1 MRKKLLVV
9 LICIAAVSGIAGIVG
24 CQKQPKTTGQAVN
37 PEIISAPTAGNIA
50 VGESTDASVLSGE
63 FSVEGELKF
72 SDEAVY
78 PDSAGTVER
87 EWTFTPF
94 NTERYNSISGK
105 VTVNVYHYKLTFE
118 ENGGFD
124 IADEYFNESFTLK
137 NKPLTAKND
146 YRFDGWLVDGEF
158 ITYPKT
164 FTQSANLYAAYRY
177 HTADKLFYMV
187 SEGECIA
194 EASWKTYW
202 ENEGDYEAA
211 EGNHWPIGERNP
223 YVNGEVIIADMHD
236 DYFVTTTMGLCNTD
250 ITSIVFNNYTNI
262 IQFMGDTKLKS
273 LVIPN
278 TVSLIPKGTF
288 SDNPELESIIY
299 EDGES
304 AFEIVDGEIQF
315 GYKKRTVPAL
325 TIANCPK
332 LKTVECRNV
341 KEIGVFINCGIE
353 KITIPAEV
361 ETVGTDAFYGCTQL
375 KEVKFEEGS
384 NLKEVKS
391 RAFGACT
398 ALEKICIPEGAQI
411 YASAFDGCSALAEI
425 DISDYQITQIARHL
439 HAAYIDGE
447 VIGQEVG
454 EAYKFVE
461 NNDFKVNVI
470 RGEQFG
476 GDRAEGECVAGKEE
490 INLYIDKFSIY
501 SLTVLCHEFFHH
513 YQQVLCYGI
522 GDETWESVPLFN
534 DEYFYETYLTFTAPT
549 VFIEKDNWEQITHN
563 YNYGGNYTGTFLYVE
578 RPMVLIDEDTLNDW
592 RQPYIELEE
601 DKSNFDEYWNQ
612 LLEVDARGFASWF
625 TGVVY
630 EESFG

>member
-1 MRKKLLVV
+1 
-9 LICIAAVSGIAGIVG
+9 
-24 CQKQPKTTGQAVN
+24 
-37 PEIISAPTAGNIA
+37 
-50 VGESTDASVLSGE
+50 
-63 FSVEGELKF
+63 
-72 SDEAVY
+72 
-78 PDSAGTVER
+78 
-87 EWTFTPF
+87 
-94 NTERYNSISGK
+94 
-105 VTVNVYHYKLTFE
+105 
-118 ENGGFD
+118 
-124 IADEYFNESFTLK
+124 
-137 NKPLTAKND
+137 
-146 YRFDGWLVDGEF
+146 
-158 ITYPKT
+158 
-164 FTQSANLYAAYRY
+164 
-177 HTADKLFYMV
+177 
-187 SEGECIA
+187 
-194 EASWKTYW
+194 
-202 ENEGDYEAA
+202 
-211 EGNHWPIGERNP
+211 
-223 YVNGEVIIADMHD
+223 
-236 DYFVTTTMGLCNTD
+236 
-250 ITSIVFNNYTNI
+250 
-262 IQFMGDTKLKS
+262 MGDTKIKS

-315 GYKKRTVPAL
+315 GYKKRTVPAIQL
-325 TIANCPK
+325 ANCPK
-332 LKTVECRNV
+332 LKTVECHNV
-341 KEIGVFINCGIE
+341 KDIGVFINCGIE

-501 SLTVLCHEFFHH
+501 SLTVLCHVFHH
-513 YQQVLCYGI
+513 YQQVLCYGV

-549 VFIEKDNWEQITHN
+549 VFLKKDNWEQITHN
-563 YNYGGNYTGTFLYVE
+563 YNYGGNYTGTFFYVE

-592 RQPYIELEE
+592 RQPYIEPEE

>member
-9 LICIAAVSGIAGIVG
+9 LIFIAAVSGIAGIVG

-37 PEIISAPTAGNIA
+37 PEIVSAPTAGNIA

-94 NTERYNSISGK
+94 NTQKYNSINGK
-105 VTVNVYHYKLTFE
+105 VTVNVYRYKLTFE

-177 HTADKLFYMV
+177 HTADKLFYKV
-187 SEGECIA
+187 SGGECIA
-194 EASWKTYW
+194 EASWRTYW
-202 ENEGDYEAA
+202 LEKGYPEIAEENGWQVGD
-211 EGNHWPIGERNP
+211 RNP
-223 YVNGEVIIADMHD
+223 YIDGEVIIADMHD
-236 DYFVTTTMGLCNTD
+236 DYFVTTTMRFCDTD

-262 IQFMGDTKLKS
+262 IQFMGDTKIKS

-315 GYKKRTVPAL
+315 GYKKRTVPAIQL
-325 TIANCPK
+325 ANCPK
-332 LKTVECRNV
+332 LKTVECHNV
-341 KEIGVFINCGIE
+341 KDIGVFINCGIE

-501 SLTVLCHEFFHH
+501 SLTVLCHVFHH
-513 YQQVLCYGI
+513 YQQVLCYGV

-534 DEYFYETYLTFTAPT
+534 DEYFYETYLTFT
-549 VFIEKDNWEQITHN
+549 D
-563 YNYGGNYTGTFLYVE
+563 
-578 RPMVLIDEDTLNDW
+578 R
-592 RQPYIELEE
+592 
-601 DKSNFDEYWNQ
+601 KS
-612 LLEVDARGFASWF
+612 
-625 TGVVY
+625 VV
-630 EESFG
+630 

>member
-9 LICIAAVSGIAGIVG
+9 LIFIAAVSGIAGIVG

-37 PEIISAPTAGNIA
+37 PEIVSAPTAGNIA

-94 NTERYNSISGK
+94 NTQKYNSINGK
-105 VTVNVYHYKLTFE
+105 VTVNVYRYKLTFE

-124 IADEYFNESFTLK
+124 IADVYFIESFTLK

-177 HTADKLFYMV
+177 HTADKLFYKV
-187 SEGECIA
+187 SGGECIA
-194 EASWKTYW
+194 EASWRTYW
-202 ENEGDYEAA
+202 LEKGYPEIAEENGWQVGD
-211 EGNHWPIGERNP
+211 RNP
-223 YVNGEVIIADMHD
+223 YIDGEVIIADMHD
-236 DYFVTTTMGLCNTD
+236 DYFVTTTMRFCDTD

-262 IQFMGDTKLKS
+262 IQFMGDTKIKS

-315 GYKKRTVPAL
+315 GYKKRTVPAIQL
-325 TIANCPK
+325 ANCPK
-332 LKTVECRNV
+332 LKTVECHNV
-341 KEIGVFINCGIE
+341 KDIGVFINCGIE

-501 SLTVLCHEFFHH
+501 SLTVLCHVFHH
-513 YQQVLCYGI
+513 YQQVLCYGV

-549 VFIEKDNWEQITHN
+549 VFLKKDNWEQITHN
-563 YNYGGNYTGTFLYVE
+563 YNYGGNYTGTFFYVE

-592 RQPYIELEE
+592 RQPYIEPEE